1 MTCATSTRRL
11 VTALT
16 LLVSLFSTLHG
27 QQQLATDADR
37 SQALTFFRLGQ
48 EDLAAERFEKAIES
62 FTKAVQKDP
71 LLSIAHYG
79 VGQAN
84 MNLRRYDNAIKAYTD
99 CIDALRTLHNL
110 RQSGNIDADKRR
122 DDEIRELR
130 EIVNHPG
137 RLDRMKVLQ
146 IEQRLRDLQD
156 QRHVTTEGFRPPA
169 ETLLALGSAQF
180 RNGDRDAAEANWKA
194 AADVNPKY
202 GEAHNNLAVVYMQT
216 GRLNDAEQE
225 LKLAEK
231 NGFNVNPQFK
241 SDLKERQK
249 AAKTQ

>member
-1 MTCATSTRRL
+1 MLTILAAVLS
-11 VTALT
+11 LT
-16 LLVSLFSTLHG
+16 LTA
-27 QQQLATDADR
+27 QQPLASEVDR

-79 VGQAN
+79 IGQAN
-84 MNLRRYDNAIKAYTD
+84 MNLRRYASAVKAYEN
-99 CIDALRTLHNL
+99 CIGALRTLHEL
-110 RQSGNIDADKRR
+110 RVAGNIEVDKRR

-137 RLDRMKVLQ
+137 RLDRMKLLQ
-146 IEQRLRDLQD
+146 AEQRLRDLED
-156 QRHVTTEGFRPPA
+156 QRHTTNEAFRPPA

-180 RNGDRDAAEANWKA
+180 RDGDRDGAEANWKA
-194 AADVNPKY
+194 AVGVNPKY
-202 GEAHNNLAVVYMQT
+202 GEAHNNLAVIYMQT
-216 GRLNDAEQE
+216 GRLDEAEQE

-249 AAKTQ
+249 AATKN

>member
-1 MTCATSTRRL
+1 MSTRRL
-11 VTALT
+11 LIALP
-16 LLVSLFSTLHG
+16 LLVWLSSTLHG
-27 QQQLATDADR
+27 QQLATDADR

-48 EDLAAERFEKAIES
+48 EDLVAERFEKAIES

-79 VGQAN
+79 IGQAN
-84 MNLRRYDNAIKAYTD
+84 MNLRRYPAAVKAYTD
-99 CIDALRTLHNL
+99 CIGALRKVHDLV
-110 RQSGNIDADKRR
+110 QAGNVEADKRR
-122 DDEIRELR
+122 DDEIHE
-130 EIVNHPG
+130 
-137 RLDRMKVLQ
+137 
-146 IEQRLRDLQD
+146 LRDLRNRGWRGLTGPQALAAEQHLRDLED
-156 QRHVTTEGFRPPA
+156 QRHAKFQPFRAPA

-180 RNGDRDAAEANWKA
+180 RDGDRDGAEANWKA
-194 AADVNPKY
+194 ATDVNPKY

-216 GRLNDAEQE
+216 GRLNEAEQE

-241 SDLKERQK
+241 SDLNERQK